1 MTSVK
6 DACPSTNGNGFYTL
20 DKSQNICVH
29 PAVKCS
35 LGGKTMYDQNGTA
48 LQPCYNNDGSTN
60 KNALPLPSASSGTKG
75 APAIVAKPKSP
86 TLADQCAALMPFGGD
101 SKGRPKIISDIEALQ
116 KTEKDL
122 LSKMQAQVGNDGK
135 VKNMGILKDLMNQ
148 LKPIQDA
155 RIRLLEQLNYV
166 ASTSQ
171 CSLSGDRRALQDQLS
186 MVLIAEDQLKDIESK
201 TEQLINAKNSKHRL
215 VEITNYEYQR
225 YRSHAG
231 IFRTISFCS
240 LFILGG
246 VYLNKLGMSML
257 GNAIIVLSIV
267 VCIVLIFRR
276 IINNYSRSPMNWNQ
290 FEWSLDNNKGAHVPS
305 VWEVDK
311 KFFERGYDYAK
322 KEAGAAYN
330 EADKYYNKA
339 ETDMKKAYS
348 DVKKNVDKDV
358 NKATSAMGKQKGS
371 QSSEGFA
378 PFN

>member
-6 DACPSTNGNGFYTL
+6 DSCPSTNGNGFYTL

-35 LGGKTMYDQNGTA
+35 LGGKTIYDQNGTA
-48 LQPCYNNDGSTN
+48 LQPCYNDDGSTN
-60 KNALPLPSASSGTKG
+60 KNALPRPSDSTGIKAT
-75 APAIVAKPKSP
+75 PATVVKPKVP

-122 LSKMQAQVGNDGK
+122 LSKMQAQVGSDGK
-135 VKNMGILKDLMNQ
+135 VKNKGIIKDLMNQ

-155 RIRLLEQLNYV
+155 RIRLLQQLNYV

-186 MVLIAEDQLKDIESK
+186 MVLIAEDQLKNIESK
-201 TEQLINAKNSKHRL
+201 TEELINARDSKHRL
-215 VEITNYEYQR
+215 VQITNYEYHR
-225 YRSHAG
+225 YRSHAS
-231 IFRTISFCS
+231 IFRTIAFCS

-246 VYLNKLGMSML
+246 VYLNKLGMSMI
-257 GNAIIVLSIV
+257 GNAIIVLSIA
-267 VCIVLIFRR
+267 VCAVLIVGR
-276 IINNYSRSPMNWNQ
+276 IYDNYSRSPMNWNQ
-290 FEWSLDNNKGAHVPS
+290 FEWVLNNDHGNRVPT
-305 VWEVDK
+305 VLEVDE
-311 KFFERGYDYAK
+311 KFFENSYGFAK

-330 EADKYYNKA
+330 QADDYLNKA
-339 ETDMKKAYS
+339 ESDAKKAYG

-358 NKATSAMGKQKGS
+358 NKATSAMGKVKGS
-371 QSSEGFA
+371 QASEGFA

>member
-6 DACPSTNGNGFYTL
+6 DSCPSTNGNGFYTL

-48 LQPCYNNDGSTN
+48 LQPCYNDDGSTN
-60 KNALPLPSASSGTKG
+60 KHALPMPSSGTKN
-75 APAIVAKPKSP
+75 ASASSVKPKVP

-135 VKNMGILKDLMNQ
+135 VKNMMIVKDLMNQ

-155 RIRLLEQLNYV
+155 RIRLLQQLNYV

-186 MVLIAEDQLKDIESK
+186 MVLIAEDQLKDIETK

-215 VEITNYEYQR
+215 VEITNYEYHR
-225 YRSHAG
+225 YRSHAS
-231 IFRTISFCS
+231 IFRTIAFCS
-240 LFILGG
+240 LFILAG
-246 VYLNKLGMSML
+246 VYVNKLGLSMI
-257 GNAIIVLSIV
+257 GNAVIVLSIA
-267 VCIVLIFRR
+267 VCAILIIRK
-276 IINNYSRSPMNWNQ
+276 IIDNNARSPMNWNQ
-290 FEWSLDNNKGAHVPS
+290 FEWDVNNDHGTRVPT
-305 VWEVDK
+305 VLEVDR
-311 KFFERGYDYAK
+311 KFFETSYDMAK

-330 EADKYYNKA
+330 KVDSGIE
-339 ETDMKKAYS
+339 KAYNV
-348 DVKKNVDKDV
+348 VKKNVDKDV
-358 NKATSAMGKQKGS
+358 NKATSAMGKLKGS
-371 QSSEGFA
+371 QASEGFA

>member
-6 DACPSTNGNGFYTL
+6 DKCPSTNGNGFYTL

-60 KNALPLPSASSGTKG
+60 ENALPRPSSSNGAKD
-75 APAIVAKPKSP
+75 APASVVKPKVP
-86 TLADQCAALMPFGGD
+86 TLANQCATLMPFGGD
-101 SKGRPKIISDIEALQ
+101 SKGRPKIILDIEALQ

-135 VKNMGILKDLMNQ
+135 VKNMGMLKDLMNQ

-186 MVLIAEDQLKDIESK
+186 MVLIAEDQLKDIETK

-215 VEITNYEYQR
+215 VEITNYEYHR
-225 YRSHAG
+225 YRSHAS
-231 IFRTISFCS
+231 IFRNIAFCS

-246 VYLNKLGMSML
+246 VYINKLGLSMI
-257 GNAIIVLSIV
+257 GNAIIVLSIAI
-267 VCIVLIFRR
+267 CTVLIIRR
-276 IINNYSRSPMNWNQ
+276 LIDNYSRSPMNWNQ
-290 FEWSLDNNKGAHVPS
+290 FEWDLNNNKGSRVPT
-305 VWEVDK
+305 VLEVDE
-311 KFFERGYDYAK
+311 KFFENSYDFAK

-339 ETDMKKAYS
+339 KSDAQKAYS

-358 NKATSAMGKQKGS
+358 TKATSAMGKLKGS
-371 QSSEGFA
+371 QASEGFA

>member
-1 MTSVK
+1 MSSVK
-6 DACPSTNGNGFYTL
+6 NSCPSTNGNGFYTL

-35 LGGKTMYDQNGTA
+35 LGNDTKYDQNGTA
-48 LQPCYNNDGSTN
+48 LQPCYNNDGTTN
-60 KNALPLPSASSGTKG
+60 KNALPRPSESTGSQD
-75 APAIVAKPKSP
+75 APAAIVKPKVP
-86 TLADQCAALMPFGGD
+86 TLANQCAALMPFGGD
-101 SKGRPKIISDIEALQ
+101 SKGRPKIISDIESLQ

-122 LSKMQAQVGNDGK
+122 LNKMQAQVGNDGK
-135 VKNMGILKDLMNQ
+135 VKDMSRLKQLMDQ

-201 TEQLINAKNSKHRL
+201 TEELINAKNSKHRL

-225 YRSHAG
+225 YRSHAS
-231 IFRTISFCS
+231 IFRTIAFCS

-257 GNAIIVLSIV
+257 GNAIIVLSIA
-267 VCIVLIFRR
+267 VCAVLIIRK
-276 IINNYSRSPMNWNQ
+276 IIDNYSRSPMNWNQ
-290 FEWSLDNNKGAHVPS
+290 FEWSLDTNKGTHVPS
-305 VWEVDK
+305 VWDVDK
-311 KFFERGYDYAK
+311 KFFERGYNYAK
-322 KEAGAAYN
+322 EEADSAYN
-330 EADKYYNKA
+330 QADKYYNKA
-339 ETDMKKAYS
+339 KTDAEKAYS

-358 NKATSAMGKQKGS
+358 SKATSAMGKQKGS
-371 QSSEGFA
+371 QASEGFA

>member
-1 MTSVK
+1 MSSVNS
-6 DACPSTNGNGFYTL
+6 CPSTNGNGFYTL

-35 LGGKTMYDQNGTA
+35 LGGKTMYDQKGTA
-48 LQPCYNNDGSTN
+48 LQPCYNNDGTPN
-60 KNALPLPSASSGTKG
+60 KHAFPKPSQSGSKGGPLT
-75 APAIVAKPKSP
+75 IVKPNVP
-86 TLADQCAALMPFGGD
+86 ILAEQCATLMPFGGD

-122 LSKMQAQVGNDGK
+122 LSKLQSQVGNDGK

-171 CSLSGDRRALQDQLS
+171 CSLSGDRHALQDQLS
-186 MVLIAEDQLKDIESK
+186 MLLIAEDQIKDIESK

-231 IFRTISFCS
+231 IFRTIAFCS

-246 VYLNKLGMSML
+246 VYLNKLGMGML
-257 GNAIIVLSIV
+257 GNAIIVLSIA
-267 VCIVLIFRR
+267 VCGVLIIRR
-276 IINNYSRSPMNWNQ
+276 IIENYSRSPMNWNQ
-290 FEWSLDNNKGAHVPS
+290 FDWGLDNNKGKHVPS

-322 KEAGAAYN
+322 KEADAAYDD
-330 EADKYYNKA
+330 ADKYYNKA
-339 ETDMKKAYS
+339 KTDVNKAYR
-348 DVKKNVDKDV
+348 DVKKNIDKGI

-371 QSSEGFA
+371 QASEGFA

>member
-60 KNALPLPSASSGTKG
+60 ENALPLPSASSGTKG

>member
-6 DACPSTNGNGFYTL
+6 DSCPSTNGNGFYTL

-35 LGGKTMYDQNGTA
+35 LGGKTIYDQNGTA
-48 LQPCYNNDGSTN
+48 LQPCYNDDGSTN
-60 KNALPLPSASSGTKG
+60 KHALPRPSPSTGTQAS
-75 APAIVAKPKSP
+75 PAAVTKPKVP
-86 TLADQCAALMPFGGD
+86 TLADQCASLMPFGGD

-116 KTEKDL
+116 KSEKDL
-122 LSKMQAQVGNDGK
+122 LNKMQAQVGSDGK
-135 VKNMGILKDLMNQ
+135 VKNKGLIKDLMNQ

-155 RIRLLEQLNYV
+155 RIRLLKQLNYV

-186 MVLIAEDQLKDIESK
+186 MVLIAEDQLKNIESK
-201 TEQLINAKNSKHRL
+201 TEDLINARDSKHRL
-215 VEITNYEYQR
+215 VEITNYEYHR

-231 IFRTISFCS
+231 IFRTIAFCS

-246 VYLNKLGMSML
+246 VYLNKLGMSMI
-257 GNAIIVLSIV
+257 GNAVIVLSIAI
-267 VCIVLIFRR
+267 CAVLIIRR
-276 IINNYSRSPMNWNQ
+276 ILDNYSRSPMNWNQ
-290 FEWSLDNNKGAHVPS
+290 FEWELNNDHGNKVPT
-305 VWEVDK
+305 VIEVDE
-311 KFFERGYDYAK
+311 KFFENSYDFAK

-330 EADKYYNKA
+330 QADDYLNKA
-339 ETDMKKAYS
+339 ESDAKKAYS

-358 NKATSAMGKQKGS
+358 NKATSAMGKVKGS
-371 QSSEGFA
+371 QASEGFA

>member
-6 DACPSTNGNGFYTL
+6 TECPSIIGNGFYTL

-29 PAVKCS
+29 PAIKCS

-60 KNALPLPSASSGTKG
+60 KSALPLPSSAPGIKG
-75 APAIVAKPKSP
+75 GPAIIAKPKTP
-86 TLADQCAALMPFGGD
+86 TLAEQCAALMPFGGD

-135 VKNMGILKDLMNQ
+135 VKNMGIMKDLMNQ

-171 CSLSGDRRALQDQLS
+171 CSLSGDRRALQDHLS
-186 MVLIAEDQLKDIESK
+186 MVLIAEDQIKDIETK
-201 TEQLINAKNSKHRL
+201 TELLINAKNSKHRL

-231 IFRTISFCS
+231 IFRTIAFCS
-240 LFILGG
+240 LFILAG
-246 VYLNKLGMSML
+246 VYLNKLGMKML

-276 IINNYSRSPMNWNQ
+276 VLDNYSRSPMNWNQ
-290 FEWSLDNNKGAHVPS
+290 IEWSLDNNNGSHVPS

-322 KEAGAAYN
+322 KEVGSAYN

-339 ETDMKKAYS
+339 ETDMKKAYT